1 MKLALRRLIRM
12 YWTYSNVLTV
22 QLKQSPLLLLPL
34 RITQT
39 SGCFR
44 MRALDARLLHVYRR

>member
-1 MKLALRRLIRM
+1 MELALRRLIRM

-44 MRALDARLLHVYRR
+44 MRALDARHVYRR